1 MERQAKIRTFF
12 LTPAEVINGIFRK
25 LYYSQERYYCGKKKN
40 DLMMSSRGRLERES
54 EIKQRA
60 IKKAER
66 ATACIQP
73 LQPHQTFHASAHF
86 SRVWQ
91 SMNVINHEYNIT
103 HKL

>member
-54 EIKQRA
+54 EIKQRGD
-60 IKKAER
+60 KEGREGNRLHSTPSTPSDLSCKR
-66 ATACIQP
+66 PFQSCVATHQCNQP
-73 LQPHQTFHASAHF
+73 
-86 SRVWQ
+86 
-91 SMNVINHEYNIT
+91 
-103 HKL
+103 